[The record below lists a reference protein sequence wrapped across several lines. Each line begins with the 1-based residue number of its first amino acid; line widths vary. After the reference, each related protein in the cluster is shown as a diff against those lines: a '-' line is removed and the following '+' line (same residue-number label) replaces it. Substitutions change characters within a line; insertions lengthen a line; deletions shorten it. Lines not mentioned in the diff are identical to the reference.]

1 MEVSRPNVWDNI
13 ETATEF
19 WAGFDFDTAEPITLD
34 NCQKVICLRTF
45 VNAHISYL
53 KNNKGNKTYLPY
65 WLRLE
70 KVTKHYAK
78 KH

>member
-1 MEVSRPNVWDNI
+1 MAMTID
-13 ETATEF
+13 TATEF
-19 WAGFDFDTAEPITLD
+19 WANFDFDKAEPITLD

-53 KNNKGNKTYLPY
+53 KNNRGNKTYLPY

-70 KVTKHYAK
+70 KVTKHYAQ

>member
-19 WAGFDFDTAEPITLD
+19 WAGFDFDKAEPITLD